1 MKYMKK
7 SLITSGKGPDG
18 LVLLS
23 INIMIFSLIIISTFT
38 GAYANP
44 TSNSTIPT
52 SNSTIPTSNS
62 TIPTSN
68 SSSPME
74 NQNGTIA
81 SFPGSIDGD
90 RRHMPV
96 I

>member
-1 MKYMKK
+1 MKYMRKN
-7 SLITSGKGPDG
+7 LITSGKGRDG

-38 GAYANP
+38 VAYAN
-44 TSNSTIPT
+44 S
-52 SNSTIPTSNS
+52 TSNS

>member
-1 MKYMKK
+1 MRKN
-7 SLITSGKGPDG
+7 LITSGKGRDG
-18 LVLLS
+18 MVLLS

-38 GAYANP
+38 VAYAN
-44 TSNSTIPT
+44 ST

>member
-1 MKYMKK
+1 MRKN
-7 SLITSGKGPDG
+7 LIPSGKGPDG

-38 GAYANP
+38 GAYAN
-44 TSNSTIPT
+44 ST